1 MPEHLP
7 MPALAFT
14 FGCSTDKLLRLRGFI
29 ELKKFHLNMEIILF
43 TEILLREI
51 LFWISA
57 TFYLHGNYF
66 YKYFTNMY
74 TIMYTIMDAHFSLN
88 YVCVFSL
95 LVFDQKLPLLLWY
108 ASWSWLENWQTY
120 HNVKEIN
127 ENFSSDRLFMGRWSN
142 IRTQGYH
149 FSSSKGLTVHLSK
162 IHDKRTGS
170 LRSFKFNLDHR
181 F

>member
-1 MPEHLP
+1 
-7 MPALAFT
+7 MPALAFI

-74 TIMYTIMDAHFSLN
+74 TMDAHFSLN
-88 YVCVFSL
+88 QVCVFSL

-120 HNVKEIN
+120 YNVKEIN

-149 FSSSKGLTVHLSK
+149 ASSSKGLTVHLSK
-162 IHDKRTGS
+162 IHDKSTGS